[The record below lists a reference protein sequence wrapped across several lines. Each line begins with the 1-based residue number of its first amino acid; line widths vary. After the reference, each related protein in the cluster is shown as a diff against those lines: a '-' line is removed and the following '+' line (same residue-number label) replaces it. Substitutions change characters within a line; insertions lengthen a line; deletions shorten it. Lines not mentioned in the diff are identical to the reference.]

1 MAEEAAASARD
12 VCVAPSPGQTQ
23 PRGGLRR
30 ARRRLVSSELLSKDL
45 TPTSLPGLP
54 QTGGLSR
61 GRRALGGPLSTEPS
75 WWLRRDACAPLRA
88 RLRAPERWA
97 YWSGFSGA
105 AEPAGHTGVRVRGD
119 MLQKSAHALREAEK
133 PHDLPSASWRPG
145 SPVNPK
151 SQGQGTRRS
160 DARGREK
167 LAGPAGEES
176 MNLPSLHLFLSFG

>member
-1 MAEEAAASARD
+1 M
-12 VCVAPSPGQTQ
+12 SPRPLVRLSRGEGCDRLGGAWSPLSCFQRTS
-23 PRGGLRR
+23 PR
-30 ARRRLVSSELLSKDL
+30 
-45 TPTSLPGLP
+45 TSLPGLP

-61 GRRALGGPLSTEPS
+61 GRRALGGPPSTEPS
-75 WWLRRDACAPLRA
+75 RWLRRDACAPLRA

-145 SPVNPK
+145 SAVNPK
-151 SQGQGTRRS
+151 SRSPEAEGPGALMPEGGRRW
-160 DARGREK
+160 
-167 LAGPAGEES
+167 PAQLERRA
-176 MNLPSLHLFLSFG
+176 